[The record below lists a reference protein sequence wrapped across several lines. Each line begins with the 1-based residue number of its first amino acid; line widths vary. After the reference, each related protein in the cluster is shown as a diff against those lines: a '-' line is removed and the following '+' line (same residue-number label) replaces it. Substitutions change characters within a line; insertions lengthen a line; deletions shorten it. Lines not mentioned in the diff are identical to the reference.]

1 LLETVTLTTDFETG
15 TNTVLP
21 SMGRNAYA
29 FLNNLSPNA
38 LLQVQT
44 AFNNSIIAGGGAGV
58 DTLYGGTPCNGYTAI
73 RKIWEPQFSSFT
85 GNTAETA
92 RFVGGIKGRFA
103 SDWRWDAYVQYGE
116 TKSSSYQT
124 NVATNLRLAWAMD
137 AVIDDRVTL
146 SNGAANPTYGQPV
159 CRITRDGVPVLD
171 TTSRPLSQ
179 VESLAALGAACKPIN
194 VFGSTF
200 SNPVD
205 DQRQQEAIDYAF
217 VDTSSS
223 GKNSLATLSFSTNG
237 TLWQGWAGP
246 LSGAFGLEVREDK
259 VSNAGTSGDFYL
271 RADLARNWADA
282 FGGKTRV
289 AEGYSEFNVPLA
301 TGLDGLNV
309 FSVNLGGR
317 YSSYYNKGGAG
328 TTGES
333 ATQNVFNWKAQA
345 LFEPFDFVRFR
356 VTRSRDLRA
365 ATYRDLFIF
374 QPGVPDQL
382 TVLNP
387 WRERS
392 VTSQENQIER
402 YGQVR
407 VGNADLKPEKSDTL
421 TLGLV
426 LSPGGWAQGM
436 RASFD
441 YYDITVK
448 DAINVPFNALN
459 QVRACFEQS
468 GNHDPVWV
476 DGVQTDAGVRN
487 LFNADAPACQELR
500 FAQLL
505 DANNNPIPGSRNLED
520 LESYNSARPQNSLPI
535 WRKGVDFDVSYT
547 FPLSKAFES
556 LPGTL
561 SLSIRGT
568 RALQA
573 AAVRQETS
581 LTEFANANPQKCGAA
596 IEAKDP
602 RNHTPGYRTNP
613 FTNQPEFYPNGYV
626 VNRYTCVDMVG
637 QIRSSVFIPGAAA
650 TPKWTGNISSTYL
663 LGNLTT
669 TLSARYI
676 GGAKMDNT
684 WCDTGGDCP
693 NYTDDQGRFLNGS
706 VDNNRVD
713 PYVNFSLN
721 GSYNLTVANLKQFQV
736 WGTVNNL
743 FDKSP
748 PFTGGGISGATANY
762 HDTMGRAYRMGVRLK
777 F

>member
-1 LLETVTLTTDFETG
+1 
-15 TNTVLP
+15 
-21 SMGRNAYA
+21 
-29 FLNNLSPNA
+29 
-38 LLQVQT
+38 
-44 AFNNSIIAGGGAGV
+44 
-58 DTLYGGTPCNGYTAI
+58 
-73 RKIWEPQFSSFT
+73 
-85 GNTAETA
+85 
-92 RFVGGIKGRFA
+92 
-103 SDWRWDAYVQYGE
+103 
-116 TKSSSYQT
+116 
-124 NVATNLRLAWAMD
+124 MD

-146 SNGAANPTYGQPV
+146 ANGNANPTYGQPV
-159 CRITRDGVPVLD
+159 CRVVRDGVPVLD

-179 VESLAALGAACKPIN
+179 TASLAALGAGCQPLN

-205 DQRQQEAIDYAF
+205 AARQQQAIDYAF

-223 GKNSLATLSFSTNG
+223 GTNSLALLSFNTNG

-246 LSGAFGLEVREDK
+246 LTGAFGVEVSEDK
-259 VSNAGTSGDFYL
+259 VDNAGTSGDFYL
-271 RADLARNWADA
+271 RADLSRTWADA
-282 FGGKTRV
+282 FGGKTRRT
-289 AEGYSEFNVPLA
+289 EGFSEFNMPLL
-301 TGLDGLNV
+301 TGIDGVNT

-333 ATQNVFNWKAQA
+333 ATQNVFNWKAA
-345 LFEPFDFVRFR
+345 AVFEPFDFVRFR

-365 ATYRDLFIF
+365 AGYRDLFIF

-392 VTSQENQIER
+392 VTTAENQIER

-407 VGNADLKPEKSDTL
+407 VGNSDLKPEKSDTL

-436 RASFD
+436 RMSFD
-441 YYDITVK
+441 YYDITVR

-468 GNHDPVWV
+468 GNRDPVWV
-476 DGVQTDAGVRN
+476 DGILQDPGQRT
-487 LFNADAPACQELR
+487 LFNEDAPACQELR

-505 DANNNPIPGSRNLED
+505 DANNNPIPGTRNLED
-520 LESYNSARPQNSLPI
+520 LESYNAARPQNSLPI
-535 WRKGVDFDVSYT
+535 WRKGVDFDVSYN
-547 FPLSKAFES
+547 FPLSRVVES
-556 LPGTL
+556 LPGSVAL
-561 SLSIRGT
+561 SVRGT
-568 RALQA
+568 RALQSK
-573 AAVRQETS
+573 AVRQETS
-581 LTEFANANPQKCGAA
+581 LAGYTSPNPDPCGAA

-602 RNHTPGYRTNP
+602 RNHTPGYQTNP
-613 FTNQPEFYPNGYV
+613 FTNQPVFMPNGFT
-626 VNRYTCVDMVG
+626 VNRYTCLDLVG
-637 QIRSSVFIPGAAA
+637 QIRSNTFVPGAAA
-650 TPKWTGNISSTYL
+650 TPKWTGNLSASYL

-669 TLSARYI
+669 TLAARYI

-684 WCDTGGDCP
+684 WCDTGDDCA
-693 NYTDDQGRFLNGS
+693 NYQTVSGLYLNGS

-721 GSYNLTVANLKQFQV
+721 GSYNLAVANMKQFQV